1 MQEVSMDIHLV
12 YRAEVFK
19 EDGQFVAICPELNVS
34 SFGDSVEEARK
45 SLREA
50 IDLFLEECESMG
62 SIEAVLRES
71 GFNPDPADPKR
82 WVSRVPLL
90 VEQVTL

>member
-1 MQEVSMDIHLV
+1 MDIRLV

-19 EDGQFVAICPELNVS
+19 EDGQFVAICPELNIS

-50 IDLFLEECESMG
+50 IDLFLEECESMET
-62 SIEAVLRES
+62 IEAVSRES
-71 GFNPDPADPKR
+71 GFSPDSSDRRK
-82 WVSRVPLL
+82 WVSRLPVL

>member
-1 MQEVSMDIHLV
+1 MDIHLV

-50 IDLFLEECESMG
+50 IDLFLEEKIGVRSCNHTIDFMTPPP
-62 SIEAVLRES
+62 V
-71 GFNPDPADPKR
+71 
-82 WVSRVPLL
+82 
-90 VEQVTL
+90 

>member
-1 MQEVSMDIHLV
+1 MNIHLV
-12 YRAEVFK
+12 YRVEVFQ
-19 EDGQFVAICPELNVS
+19 EDEHFVAICPELNVS
-34 SFGDSVEEARK
+34 SFGDSVEEARE

-62 SIEAVLRES
+62 TLEAVLRES
-71 GFNPDPADPKR
+71 GFSPDLVDRRK
-82 WVSRVPLL
+82 WVSRLPVL